1 MAGTFSAASFRILG
15 TAATPH
21 NLFTIENTDATV
33 EVRIRDLMVQLDA
46 TAALTAVMP
55 LVKLSRATAVPTG
68 GTTITK
74 AQFDTANA
82 SDAQVVVRAANA
94 SDGGGATAITATAGT
109 TIWQEY
115 QMRLHTAVGQVLSS
129 PSRVPTLLVKDLVL
143 RQNEA
148 LLVQVVASAG
158 SSNPATNHWSACVTW
173 DET

>member
-33 EVRIRDLMVQLDA
+33 EVRIRDLMIQLDA
-46 TAALTAVMP
+46 TAVLTAVMP

-94 SDGGGATAITATAGT
+94 SDGGAATAITATAGT

-115 QMRLHTAVGQVLSS
+115 QMRMHTVVGQVLSP
-129 PSRVPTLLVKDLVL
+129 PSRVPTILVKDLVL

-158 SSNPATNHWSACVTW
+158 TSNPATNHWSVCVTW